1 MAVALLYLWMAK
13 PLYEARAL
21 LQIGSIGSKLLEE
34 PASLKVKLESMYRI
48 NDSNVQKEYPLIS
61 SVSIPKK
68 AKGLLRLTA
77 LGYDNAGAAEKIR
90 EVIGVVES
98 EHGKIVQNYI
108 ALKQKELSVIRQK
121 AERLREQIES
131 VMRRIDAEKREGAK
145 RSSERDDP
153 ASSVAYSWDLDG
165 LYALQTLRADTEVL
179 IRQTEME
186 LSAPNLRKSRQVGE
200 VTLYDHPVEPKRGV
214 ILAVAMVSG
223 FLLGIFAIFILETI
237 AREEDSGC

>member
-1 MAVALLYLWMAK
+1 VDAV
-13 PLYEARAL
+13 
-21 LQIGSIGSKLLEE
+21 S
-34 PASLKVKLESMYRI
+34 
-48 NDSNVQKEYPLIS
+48 
-61 SVSIPKK
+61 
-68 AKGLLRLTA
+68 
-77 LGYDNAGAAEKIR
+77 
-90 EVIGVVES
+90 
-98 EHGKIVQNYI
+98 
-108 ALKQKELSVIRQK
+108 

-214 ILAVAMVSG
+214 ILAVAVVSG